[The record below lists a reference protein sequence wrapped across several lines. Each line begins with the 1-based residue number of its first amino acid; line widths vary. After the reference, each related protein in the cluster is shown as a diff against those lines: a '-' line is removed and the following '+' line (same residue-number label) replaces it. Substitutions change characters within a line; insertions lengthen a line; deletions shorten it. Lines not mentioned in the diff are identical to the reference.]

1 MHRPPTDIETDN
13 PEMQETIQEK
23 LLDAQ
28 VPGFKAQ
35 FEPQEAEMLGAFTED
50 AINEKDALESVI
62 DLLGADH
69 DNN

>member
-1 MHRPPTDIETDN
+1 MNKPRSDTETDK
-13 PEMQETIQEK
+13 EILQQK

-28 VPGFKAQ
+28 IPGFKAQ

-50 AINEKDALESVI
+50 ALNEKDALDSAI
-62 DLLGADH
+62 DLLGAEH

>member
-1 MHRPPTDIETDN
+1 MNKPRSDTETDK
-13 PEMQETIQEK
+13 EILQQK

-28 VPGFKAQ
+28 IPGFKAQ
-35 FEPQEAEMLGAFTED
+35 FEPFEAEMLGAFTED

-69 DNN
+69 ERL

>member
-1 MHRPPTDIETDN
+1 MNKPPHDNETDHLD
-13 PEMQETIQEK
+13 EEILQQK
-23 LLDAQ
+23 LLHAQ

-35 FEPQEAEMLGAFTED
+35 PETQESEMLVASPED
-50 AINEKDALESVI
+50 AINEKDALDSAI

>member
-1 MHRPPTDIETDN
+1 MNKPRHDTETDK
-13 PEMQETIQEK
+13 ETLREK

-35 FEPQEAEMLGAFTED
+35 FEPQDAEMLGAFTED
-50 AINEKDALESVI
+50 AINEKDALDSAI

>member
-1 MHRPPTDIETDN
+1 MNKPRSDTETDK
-13 PEMQETIQEK
+13 EILQQK

-28 VPGFKAQ
+28 VPDFKAQ

-50 AINEKDALESVI
+50 AINEKDALDSAI

-69 DNN
+69 EHL

>member
-1 MHRPPTDIETDN
+1 MHRPPTDIKTDN

-50 AINEKDALESVI
+50 AINEKDALDSAI

>member
-1 MHRPPTDIETDN
+1 MNKPLRDTESDHFDLEIL
-13 PEMQETIQEK
+13 QKK

-28 VPGFKAQ
+28 IPGFKAQ

-50 AINEKDALESVI
+50 AINEKDALDSAI

>member
-1 MHRPPTDIETDN
+1 MTKLPQDTETDR
-13 PEMQETIQEK
+13 EILLEK

-28 VPGFKAQ
+28 IPGFKAQ
-35 FEPQEAEMLGAFTED
+35 FEPQEAELLGAFTEE

-69 DNN
+69 DNA